1 MHGDESLEDKI
12 SDGLIP
18 NIFNNLFQ
26 QISSINSRAFM
37 ISMSFLQIYNE
48 KIYDLLNPI
57 SVSNSKTGAQGL
69 KLRWNKDEQFSV

>member
-1 MHGDESLEDKI
+1 MHGDETLEDKV

-26 QISSINSRAFM
+26 QISGINNRTFM

-57 SVSNSKTGAQGL
+57 SVTNSKKGAQSL
-69 KLRWNKDEQFSV
+69 TLRWNKD